1 MLTAGV
7 KDFTLHDL
15 VKPDARR
22 LRRNI
27 SAVINLAKYH
37 EDKLPEYMQYSQ
49 ETDAM
54 MSDKAALEEENERL
68 LLARREAERK
78 RAEEEPALH
87 ALEAENEQRQVT
99 VRELFNSHTA
109 ILNESH
115 QLKAKVQETR
125 DATREISFQLLNA
138 KEECDGLR
146 KQIVPDPRKLKAELQ
161 ALHDAVSL
169 EKSSIKSLEA
179 KCSHSS
185 KEAAAIET
193 AEGQLNEL
201 LKVQADVESE
211 AGRLKEAQRKIN
223 EASEARSTHDTE
235 QSELAHQV
243 RAVTQRMTHTRERME
258 RQKEQHA
265 AKDEDA
271 RAALSLAE
279 RQWGELSE
287 ERERHAK
294 KQDDSEMV
302 RARVVAREPM
312 REPCPRPH
320 LESGR
325 QIQTC
330 NPRNALVRSDTGESD
345 WTGPEGHRNEGLP
358 GRLPVI

>member
-7 KDFTLHDL
+7 KDFSLHDL

-49 ETDAM
+49 QTDALINE
-54 MSDKAALEEENERL
+54 KAALEEENERL
-68 LLARREAERK
+68 LLARREAENK

-87 ALEAENEQRQVT
+87 KLEAENEQRQVT

-115 QLKAKVQETR
+115 SLKAKVQETR

-138 KEECDGLR
+138 KEECESLR

-161 ALHDAVSL
+161 ALHDAVAL

-179 KCSHSS
+179 KCSQSS

-193 AEGQLNEL
+193 AEEQLNDV
-201 LKVQADVESE
+201 LKMQAEVESE
-211 AGRLKEAQRKIN
+211 AGRLKEVQRKTN
-223 EASEARSTHDTE
+223 EASESRLAHDTE
-235 QSELAHQV
+235 QSELTHQV
-243 RAVTQRMTHTRERME
+243 RAVKKRMNHVRERME

-265 AKDEDA
+265 VKDQDA

-279 RQWGELSE
+279 RQWNELSN

-294 KQDDSEMV
+294 QQDDSEMV
-302 RARVVAREPM
+302 WVHAFL
-312 REPCPRPH
+312 H
-320 LESGR
+320 
-325 QIQTC
+325 
-330 NPRNALVRSDTGESD
+330 
-345 WTGPEGHRNEGLP
+345 
-358 GRLPVI
+358 